1 MSKIQTASKLPTYLF
16 ATIEKQQLNEVLRKL
31 KAVEYIKWFGTTS
44 GRFDVVASFKG
55 NDTQE
60 TYAAIKEIKSI
71 NGVVSTTSMVPFEG
85 HVNPKEN
92 GERAMGQVFLR
103 IDRPVQDIIQ
113 SLKRISGVTEAMAV
127 SGQWDVLT
135 TVRGQ
140 SYEEILAK
148 TVQEISQIDGIRTS
162 ETTFVYKPTVAA

>member
-1 MSKIQTASKLPTYLF
+1 MSNIQTASTLPTYLF
-16 ATIEKQQLNEVLRKL
+16 ATVVKQQLNEVLRKL
-31 KAVEYIKWFGTTS
+31 KAVEYIKWFGSTS

-55 NDTQE
+55 NDAQK

-71 NGVVSTTSMVPFEG
+71 LGVVSTTSMVPFEG
-85 HVNPKEN
+85 HVNPQQN

-103 IDRPVQDIIQ
+103 TDKPVQDVIQ
-113 SLKRISGVTEAMAV
+113 SLKRISGVSEAMAV
-127 SGQWDVLT
+127 SGQWDILT

-148 TVQEISQIDGIRTS
+148 TVQEISQINGIRTS
-162 ETTFVYKPTVAA
+162 ETSFVYKPTVAA

>member
-1 MSKIQTASKLPTYLF
+1 M
-16 ATIEKQQLNEVLRKL
+16 